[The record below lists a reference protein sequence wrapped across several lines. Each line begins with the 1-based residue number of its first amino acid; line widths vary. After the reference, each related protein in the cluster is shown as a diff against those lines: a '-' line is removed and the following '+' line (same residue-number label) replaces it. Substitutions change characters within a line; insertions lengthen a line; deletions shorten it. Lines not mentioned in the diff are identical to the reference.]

1 MPPAIQ
7 LPDYLTSV
15 ASSPLRPWM
24 QRPPWELTTNASAI
38 VRTLLTGLAPREYR
52 IAEDIAVHHTA
63 TVEAGAVL
71 KGPLVLGP
79 RCFVAAGAYL
89 RGGNWLAADCGLGP
103 GTELKSSFLLEGSK
117 LAHFNFVG
125 DAILG
130 AGVNMEA
137 GSIICN
143 FRNERAEK
151 EIRVRLNGALH
162 GTGVDKFGALVG
174 DGVRIGANAVLA
186 PGTLLL
192 PDSIVARTALCDQEA
207 MDVLAPLQ

>member
-1 MPPAIQ
+1 MPLPIQ
-7 LPDYLTSV
+7 LSDYLASI

-24 QRPPWELTTNASAI
+24 HELPWELTTNAAHI
-38 VRTLLTGLAPREYR
+38 VQTLLSGLDPREYR
-52 IAEDIAVHHTA
+52 ISNEIAVHHTA

-71 KGPLVLGP
+71 KGPLILGP

-103 GTELKSSFLLEGSK
+103 GTELKSSFLLDGCK

-125 DAILG
+125 DSILG
-130 AGVNMEA
+130 AGINMEA

-143 FRNERAEK
+143 YRNERPDK
-151 EIRVRLNGALH
+151 EVRVRLNGALH
-162 GTGVDKFGALVG
+162 GAGVEKFGALLG
-174 DGVRIGANAVLA
+174 DGIRVGANAVLA

-192 PDSIVARTALCDQEA
+192 PESIVGLS
-207 MDVLAPLQ
+207 LIHI